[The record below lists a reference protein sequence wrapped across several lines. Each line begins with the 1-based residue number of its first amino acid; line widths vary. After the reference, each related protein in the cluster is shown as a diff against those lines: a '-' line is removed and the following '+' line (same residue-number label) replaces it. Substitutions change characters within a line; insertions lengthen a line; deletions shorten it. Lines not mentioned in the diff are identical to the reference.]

1 MDDTSSH
8 WKYRRRSLLSQEPQ
22 LSELVDNNNDGI
34 YDKAFVTKI
43 HRLNLAWRKSSD
55 NLEGSPGKK
64 TLFIYTV
71 RRS

>member
-22 LSELVDNNNDGI
+22 LSELADNNNDGI

-55 NLEGSPGKK
+55 NLEGSPGKR
-64 TLFIYTV
+64 TLFICIHCG
-71 RRS
+71 